1 MLIICWGFLNKLC
14 AWIGVNFLPR
24 SIFWQHI
31 VREMFLYILPDLP
44 HDYNCDHQNYT
55 RVLFYLK
62 MLNNSRKYLHMLINW
77 CTVKQLV
84 HQVVITLYIY
94 VIYAAFQWRV
104 QREGYGGCTP
114 FENGGKG
121 EEGEEKERKKRRKER
136 RRGREIVWNK
146 IGQD

>member
-1 MLIICWGFLNKLC
+1 MGFFKNKLC

-84 HQVVITLYIY
+84 HQVVITLYICY
-94 VIYAAFQWRV
+94 ICCFSVA
-104 QREGYGGCTP
+104 GPKGGLRGLHP
-114 FENGGKG
+114 PPLWKWGKRG
-121 EEGEEKERKKRRKER
+121 RRRRKRKKEEKEREMKGER
-136 RRGREIVWNK
+136 NSVK
-146 IGQD
+146 

>member
-1 MLIICWGFLNKLC
+1 MGFFKNKLC

-84 HQVVITLYIY
+84 HQVVITLYICY
-94 VIYAAFQWRV
+94 ICCFSVA
-104 QREGYGGCTP
+104 GPKGGLRGLHPPP

>member
-1 MLIICWGFLNKLC
+1 MR
-14 AWIGVNFLPR
+14 VNR
-24 SIFWQHI
+24 SEFPTKVYILTAYCQGN
-31 VREMFLYILPDLP
+31 VSQYILPDLP

-55 RVLFYLK
+55 RILFYLK

-84 HQVVITLYIY
+84 HQVVITLYICY
-94 VIYAAFQWRV
+94 IYMLLFSGGSKGRV
-104 QREGYGGCTP
+104 TGVAPP

>member
-1 MLIICWGFLNKLC
+1 MGFFLRNKLC
-14 AWIGVNFLPR
+14 AWIGVNFLLR

-84 HQVVITLYIY
+84 HQVVITLYICY
-94 VIYAAFQWRV
+94 ICCFSVA
-104 QREGYGGCTP
+104 GPKGGLRGLHP
-114 FENGGKG
+114 PPPLWKWGKRG
-121 EEGEEKERKKRRKER
+121 RRRRKRKKEEKEREKKGER
-136 RRGREIVWNK
+136 NSVK
-146 IGQD
+146 

>member
-1 MLIICWGFLNKLC
+1 MGFFKNKLC

-94 VIYAAFQWRV
+94 MLYILLSVA
-104 QREGYGGCTP
+104 GPKGGLRGLHP
-114 FENGGKG
+114 PLKMGEKGKK
-121 EEGEEKERKKRRKER
+121 EKKKKER
-136 RRGREIVWNK
+136 REGKREEGGEK
-146 IGQD
+146 

>member
-1 MLIICWGFLNKLC
+1 MGFFKNKLC

-62 MLNNSRKYLHMLINW
+62 MLNNSRKYLQMLINW

-84 HQVVITLYIY
+84 HQVVITLYICY
-94 VIYAAFQWRV
+94 ICCFSVA
-104 QREGYGGCTP
+104 GPKGGLRGLHP
-114 FENGGKG
+114 PPLKMGEKGKK
-121 EEGEEKERKKRRKER
+121 EKKKKER
-136 RRGREIVWNK
+136 REGKREEGGEK
-146 IGQD
+146 

>member
-1 MLIICWGFLNKLC
+1 MGFFKNKLC

-77 CTVKQLV
+77 CIVKQLV
-84 HQVVITLYIY
+84 HQVVITLYICY
-94 VIYAAFQWRV
+94 ICCFSVA
-104 QREGYGGCTP
+104 GPKGGLRGLHP
-114 FENGGKG
+114 PLWKWGKRG
-121 EEGEEKERKKRRKER
+121 RRRRKRKKEEKEREKKGER
-136 RRGREIVWNK
+136 NSVK
-146 IGQD
+146 

>member
-1 MLIICWGFLNKLC
+1 MGFFKNKLC

-62 MLNNSRKYLHMLINW
+62 MLNNIRKYLHMLINW

-84 HQVVITLYIY
+84 HQVVITLYICY
-94 VIYAAFQWRV
+94 ICCFSVA
-104 QREGYGGCTP
+104 GPKGGLRGLHSP
-114 FENGGKG
+114 PPLKMGEKGKK
-121 EEGEEKERKKRRKER
+121 EKKKKER
-136 RRGREIVWNK
+136 REGKRDEGGEK
-146 IGQD
+146 